1 VHSLFRYAAL
11 RAPEHAAL
19 IGRVLAIPAKRSDRA
34 IICFLT
40 QQETGA
46 LLAAPDRSSWA
57 GRRDHALL
65 QVAAQT
71 GLRVSELTS
80 LNCQDVHLGAGA
92 HVRCNGKGRK
102 ERCTPLTAQTV
113 KTLRAWLSE
122 RRGQGSDPL
131 FCSRRGGPLSRDAVE
146 RLVSK
151 HAAAAART
159 CPALLA
165 KKISPHVLRHTAAMS
180 LLHAG
185 VDIAV
190 IALWL
195 GHFSGDPRPFR
206 STRLSRSSGLR
217 QRLFC
222 LLFTMADCDPA
233 WSAPSFA
240 ADFYGAQLCVTYSP
254 RSAPTT
260 YNSDSRKGHES
271 ITTTQAYLHA
281 DLSLKERA
289 LARVAPAGSTPGRY
303 RAPDTLLAFLD
314 NL

>member
-1 VHSLFRYAAL
+1 
-11 RAPEHAAL
+11 
-19 IGRVLAIPAKRSDRA
+19 
-34 IICFLT
+34 
-40 QQETGA
+40 
-46 LLAAPDRSSWA
+46 
-57 GRRDHALL
+57 
-65 QVAAQT
+65 
-71 GLRVSELTS
+71 
-80 LNCQDVHLGAGA
+80 
-92 HVRCNGKGRK
+92 
-102 ERCTPLTAQTV
+102 V

-122 RRGQGSDPL
+122 RRGQDSDPL

-146 RLVSK
+146 RLVTK

-159 CPALLA
+159 CPALQA

-185 VDIAV
+185 ADIAV

-195 GHFSGDPRPFR
+195 
-206 STRLSRSSGLR
+206 
-217 QRLFC
+217 
-222 LLFTMADCDPA
+222 
-233 WSAPSFA
+233 
-240 ADFYGAQLCVTYSP
+240 
-254 RSAPTT
+254 
-260 YNSDSRKGHES
+260 GHES